1 MRQKTVAQSLFVKER
16 PQQREQIIRENLIP
30 DVVFSRGRYFWD
42 GWSAR
47 RPDGRRIILPD
58 ACAAQMLVM
67 AKSGFWGDLSAVVLD
82 WNAHAVIR
90 ETLDRKIARSLP
102 DVKEWEPAGRESEK
116 ARGASA

>member
-1 MRQKTVAQSLFVKER
+1 MRQKTVAQSLFSKER
-16 PQQREQIIRENLIP
+16 PKQREQIIRENLIP
-30 DVVFSRGRYFWD
+30 DVLFSRGRYFWD

-58 ACAAQMLVM
+58 ACSAQMLLM
-67 AKSGFWGDLSAVVLD
+67 ARSGFWGDLSAVVLD

-90 ETLDRKIARSLP
+90 ESLDRKRSSEH
-102 DVKEWEPAGRESEK
+102 VKEWEPGGRESEK